1 MKMNKMILF
10 SIATLLVGCQAD
22 EPQPTQQQPGT
33 LSISTSVSQFDG
45 EPATRTN
52 IDGTAFETKDK
63 IKLKIV
69 CPYSSNKEFG
79 EYTDG
84 GSFDGFWLLR
94 WNGSAFENLTST
106 ETEKYDI
113 DGDYNPSNAPNLFT
127 RYLAQPTP
135 YVFTAQTWSEEQIFM
150 TGSGTRVE
158 QYSHVFHANQS
169 SEAAYKASDLMWA
182 QTIMQTGSYHVHLS
196 FKHVMSALLITV
208 EGLGTTDNAVL
219 TVEGM
224 PAIDQAEVIVGDS
237 YAAYSKVNVAVD
249 GKYDYSYRAKSSISS
264 VDDNGK
270 ALGIAVIDD
279 SQKKAYC
286 KAFANISK
294 NATYT
299 AYREPGTN
307 QFRLIVPPCEFEPVV
322 WLRTGANLEH
332 RYRLQIGTLSAVGGV
347 LYTFTMKLP
356 NS

>member
-84 GSFDGFWLLR
+84 GSFDGFWLLK
-94 WNGSAFENLTST
+94 WESDAWTPLVSGDG
-106 ETEKYDI
+106 YDI
-113 DGDYNPSNAPNLFT
+113 DGDYNASNAPNLFT

-158 QYSHVFHANQS
+158 QYSHVFHADQS

-208 EGLGTTDNAVL
+208 DGLGTTDNAVL

-264 VDDNGK
+264 ADDNGK

-286 KAFANISK
+286 KAFANIPQT
-294 NATYT
+294 ATYT
-299 AYREPGTN
+299 AYREPDTN
-307 QFRLIVPPCEFEPVV
+307 QFRLIVPPCTLSGATI
-322 WLRTGANLEH
+322 WLRTGDHLEK
-332 RYRLQIGTLSAVGGV
+332 RYKKSLGLSETAGGTL
-347 LYTFTMKLP
+347 YIFTMNLP